1 MQRKFIF
8 GCGETYTMA
17 DNKIS
22 TPSSSAGLVRFS
34 DVTTSKIQISPEIVM
49 GAAILFIA
57 VEIAFHLMK

>member
-1 MQRKFIF
+1 
-8 GCGETYTMA
+8 MA